1 MAGGQQAYPVYLTI
15 GNISKSIRRKA
26 SKRATVILGYLPVD
40 SFKDVSGKTMR
51 TKLRGE
57 FLHRAM
63 EAIMDPLKTAPCEG
77 VLMWCADGRLRR
89 VYPVLAAFV
98 GDWPEQNDMSCT
110 VRSGCP
116 ICRQGYHGR
125 GSGETNVRRRN
136 QEDSV
141 AAFQAY
147 ARSNK
152 QTELK
157 ELKLKPWVPFW
168 ADLPHVDFPS
178 CITPDLLHQ
187 FHKGVFKRYIVEWVE
202 ELVGEATLNGRF
214 MAMPQAKDL
223 RHFKTGITNV
233 EQWTG
238 RETKEM
244 VKQFLPIIA
253 DDPAVPDD
261 FVKMVR
267 ALLDFLYLAESAELA
282 EDDVEEME
290 QAMRS
295 FHSLKKVLVDLEL
308 IVDLD
313 KFDEIPKFH
322 MLGHYA
328 HSIRELGTPDGYNT
342 ESPEHLHIV
351 YAKRAWRAS
360 NRREAAR
367 QIVKYVQ
374 RQEVIRIHCAYMDE
388 YFGESP
394 RLPKLDTI
402 DDGDDGDDGDDAD
415 DDDDDDSEQEEEE
428 EEGETMAIE
437 AIDESSIGAYPQ
449 PTLSMA
455 MRPTHCQ
462 LSGYDLASTYGATE
476 LIPLLCHNPKGMW
489 LLGDGQGVWAR

>member
-57 FLHRAM
+57 LLHRAM
-63 EAIMDPLKTAPCEG
+63 EAIMDPLKTASREG

-141 AAFQAY
+141 AAFRAY

-202 ELVGEATLNGRF
+202 ELVGEATLNG
-214 MAMPQAKDL
+214 
-223 RHFKTGITNV
+223 
-233 EQWTG
+233 
-238 RETKEM
+238 
-244 VKQFLPIIA
+244 
-253 DDPAVPDD
+253 
-261 FVKMVR
+261 
-267 ALLDFLYLAESAELA
+267 
-282 EDDVEEME
+282 
-290 QAMRS
+290 
-295 FHSLKKVLVDLEL
+295 
-308 IVDLD
+308 
-313 KFDEIPKFH
+313 
-322 MLGHYA
+322 
-328 HSIRELGTPDGYNT
+328 
-342 ESPEHLHIV
+342 
-351 YAKRAWRAS
+351 
-360 NRREAAR
+360 
-367 QIVKYVQ
+367 
-374 RQEVIRIHCAYMDE
+374 
-388 YFGESP
+388 
-394 RLPKLDTI
+394 
-402 DDGDDGDDGDDAD
+402 
-415 DDDDDDSEQEEEE
+415 
-428 EEGETMAIE
+428 
-437 AIDESSIGAYPQ
+437 
-449 PTLSMA
+449 
-455 MRPTHCQ
+455 
-462 LSGYDLASTYGATE
+462 
-476 LIPLLCHNPKGMW
+476 CHNPKGLWM
-489 LLGDGQGVWAR
+489 LGDGQGGLGNVSTLLDDYSCC